1 MTRLNWRRWTILVT
15 AALLAMGVA
24 AIMYQRRDRAERWC
38 AQYFDA
44 LGRQHN
50 PDLAKLTATVIEGF
64 SIDLRA
70 CRQ

>member
-1 MTRLNWRRWTILVT
+1 MNWRRWAILAV
-15 AALLAMGVA
+15 AALLAMVVA
-24 AIMYQRRDRAERWC
+24 AVMFQQRERADRWC

-64 SIDLRA
+64 SIDVRE
-70 CRQ
+70 CPR